1 MKSITRG
8 ILLLVGVL
16 AASTIYGGQPA
27 PGVAGVGVVVK
38 QAPGKRAVTDAKGIF
53 AFDALP
59 PGSYTLTFRAQ
70 KAAETKNKTT
80 DKVTVASSYSITVQ
94 GTKRPITQSGLTSD
108 NLIAGVDV
116 PIQVAAGG
124 KIRGQVSASALKKMV
139 WISGEP
145 GSHIPGRWVPADS
158 AEAARRNPTQTLS
171 REDLANT
178 MNRGNPNMS
187 DPLDTRVQVSGR

>member
-1 MKSITRG
+1 MKSMTRG
-8 ILLLVGVL
+8 IVILLGAF

-27 PGVAGVGVVVK
+27 PGVAGVGVIVK
-38 QAPGKRAVTDAKGIF
+38 QAPGKRAVTDANGNF
-53 AFDALP
+53 ALEALP

-70 KAAETKNKTT
+70 KAAETRNKTT
-80 DKVTVASSYSITVQ
+80 DKVTVASSYSIKVQ
-94 GTKRPITQSGLTSD
+94 GAKRPVTQSGLTSD

-124 KIRGQVSASALKKMV
+124 KIRGQVSAGALKKMV
-139 WISGEP
+139 WVPAEP
-145 GSHIPGRWVPADS
+145 GSHIPGHWAAADS
-158 AEAARRNPTQTLS
+158 PEAARRSNTQTLS

-187 DPLDTRVQVSGR
+187 DPLDTRVQSSGR